1 MRNNNSLLDSVTVP
15 LFVSTLIYLLVS
27 MCPSV
32 LLSLSFRLSIP
43 WFLSLRSVIAPMLSL
58 HGKLWSNFWGALSPE
73 GYYSR
78 SEDYIEI
85 VQGKRM

>member
-1 MRNNNSLLDSVTVP
+1 MASSC
-15 LFVSTLIYLLVS
+15 F
-27 MCPSV
+27 
-32 LLSLSFRLSIP
+32 
-43 WFLSLRSVIAPMLSL
+43 RSVVAPMLSK